1 MNGKI
6 DKLQSFKISF
16 ARSNSFKWKKLEN
29 HKNFGKYNLQILA
42 NTKSRGKFILKRNKK
57 GDSSLGVAVGL
68 FVILP
73 LCVFVYFVKNKF

>member
-29 HKNFGKYNLQILA
+29 NKNFGLQILA
-42 NTKSRGKFILKRNKK
+42 NTKCRGKFILKRNKK

>member
-29 HKNFGKYNLQILA
+29 NKNFGLQILA
-42 NTKSRGKFILKRNKK
+42 NTKSRRKFILKRNKK